1 MTPRAKVA
9 FSVFSKLFWVFL
21 FLVAMILVLGWF
33 VLDGSTTR
41 PRVVRSRLTL
51 VVETP
56 EGERSG
62 SSVTQETTSFPGGLT
77 RAQGWALWTEFVG
90 EAVVVDLGQRGL
102 LFATLVKPSW
112 FNSAGWGGSGGYAA
126 GLWPFPPEKFP
137 GKLRADA
144 SENTKYAAY
153 LDEVN
158 RLKPKAELPFED
170 LPVLAR
176 FGDPNV
182 PSSAAIVASERPRR
196 EFWAGRDPQK
206 GYRRNHR
213 RSDYERRRASITL
226 AQVEQ
231 IY

>member
-126 GLWPFPPEKFP
+126 GLWPFPPEKISR
-137 GKLRADA
+137 KA
-144 SENTKYAAY
+144 S
-153 LDEVN
+153 
-158 RLKPKAELPFED
+158 
-170 LPVLAR
+170 
-176 FGDPNV
+176 
-182 PSSAAIVASERPRR
+182 
-196 EFWAGRDPQK
+196 
-206 GYRRNHR
+206 
-213 RSDYERRRASITL
+213 RRRVRKHKVCCLSR
-226 AQVEQ
+226 
-231 IY
+231 